1 MLIMKRLIIILL
13 VVFVGS
19 VIGLFLIYTYPEI
32 YRNYLNSLFW
42 STSGTSLGIILG
54 TYKKNKN
61 EVQVS
66 KRVFLGVVLVCF
78 ISLSISIIT
87 FLILKEKSF
96 ISILSF
102 NIIGLIVS
110 IVMLIKGHKN
120 AINSKSN

>member
-1 MLIMKRLIIILL
+1 MKRLIIILL

-32 YRNYLNSLFW
+32 YRNYLNALFW

-61 EVQVS
+61 DVQVS
-66 KRVFLGVVLVCF
+66 KSVFMRVVLVCL
-78 ISLSISIIT
+78 ISLSISIIM
-87 FLILKEKSF
+87 FLIFKEKSF
-96 ISILSF
+96 VSILTI

-110 IVMLIKGHKN
+110 IVMLIKGQKN
-120 AINSKSN
+120 ADNSKN

>member
-1 MLIMKRLIIILL
+1 MKRLIIILL